1 MTRFRSK
8 SERITNDFLKNKRV
22 SFQFEPYFIK
32 YMWVENK
39 KYLPDF
45 VLDNG
50 IVLEVKGRFTL
61 DDRKKHLFLRKS
73 NPDLDVRFVFNNP
86 NSKLYKGAKSTYAN
100 WCSKHGFL
108 FCKLSDG
115 IPEGWISGKKR
126 NKNSF
131 RNRRDNKKKKS

>member
-8 SERITNDFLKNKRV
+8 SERITNDFLKDKKV
-22 SFQFEPYFIK
+22 SFKFEPYFIK
-32 YMWVENK
+32 Y
-39 KYLPDF
+39 
-45 VLDNG
+45 NG

-86 NSKLYKGAKSTYAN
+86 NSKLYKGAKSTYAD

-115 IPEGWISGKKR
+115 IPEGWISGKRR
-126 NKNSF
+126 NKTSS
-131 RNRRDNKKKKS
+131 RDRGNNKKKKS